1 MSRLTT
7 GFQIAIVIGI
17 ILVVSIQPGNG
28 VAGNDS
34 VEKKER
40 HITTAD
46 TLMDLVRN
54 LIPPNILQATMQ
66 QQKTELTKP
75 TQKMLEL
82 DMKKNVSCLNVTD
95 KTTWQFETNFKD
107 NSNILGLVM
116 WSIVFGIAIAA
127 VGDRAKPVL
136 DFFIAFTEIMMVL
149 MT

>member
-1 MSRLTT
+1 
-7 GFQIAIVIGI
+7 
-17 ILVVSIQPGNG
+17 
-28 VAGNDS
+28 
-34 VEKKER
+34 
-40 HITTAD
+40 
-46 TLMDLVRN
+46 
-54 LIPPNILQATMQ
+54 
-66 QQKTELTKP
+66 
-75 TQKMLEL
+75 MLEL

-136 DFFIAFTEIMMVL
+136 DFFIAFTEIMMV